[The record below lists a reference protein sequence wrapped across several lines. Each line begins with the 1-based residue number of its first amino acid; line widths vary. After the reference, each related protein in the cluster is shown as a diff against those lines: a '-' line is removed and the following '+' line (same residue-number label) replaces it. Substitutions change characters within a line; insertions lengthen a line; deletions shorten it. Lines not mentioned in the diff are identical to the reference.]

1 MRASQGDCARSVLAV
16 DVLPARRPPFRADH
30 IGSLLRPSR
39 LRQAFRDHASGRL
52 PDAGF
57 RAIQDDAIRAV
68 VALQAEIGF
77 GVVNDGEYRRGSY
90 WGRFVERTHGF
101 GVREA
106 LFKFR
111 DDEGQETEFT
121 APFVEAPV
129 RREAAIAVDEVRFVR
144 ALTEQVV
151 KVTLPAPST
160 MHFWRGQRFAEPGVY
175 ENAAAFF
182 EDLGRVYRAE
192 IADLA
197 QAGAQYVQLDEVALA
212 VLCDPAARENV
223 KANGLE
229 PEDLVGLYVDA
240 INGAV
245 ADRPPSLVVGVH
257 MCRGNF
263 KGKYLSEGG
272 YDSVAEHLFGSANV
286 DHFLLEYDTPRAGD
300 FAPLRF
306 MPRTKGVVLGLI
318 SSKTPTLEPLELLKR
333 RVADAA
339 RYVDGERLA
348 LSPQCGFASTVA
360 GNRITEADMRAK
372 LALVVEGARSIW
384 G

>member
-1 MRASQGDCARSVLAV
+1 MRASPSDSARSALAV
-16 DVLPARRPPFRADH
+16 DVLSARRPPFRADH

-39 LRQAFRDHASGRL
+39 LRQAFRDHSSGRL

-57 RAIQDDAIRAV
+57 RAIQDDAIREV
-68 VALQAEIGF
+68 VALQTEIGF

-90 WGRFVERTHGF
+90 WGRFVERTHGL

-144 ALTEQVV
+144 ALTEKSV

-175 ENAAAFF
+175 ESAAAFF

-192 IADLA
+192 IAELA

-212 VLCDPAARENV
+212 VLCDPAAREKV
-223 KANGLE
+223 KANGLD
-229 PEDLVGLYVDA
+229 PEGLVGLYVDA

-245 ADRPPSLVVGVH
+245 ADRPPGLVVGVH

-272 YDSVAEHLFGSANV
+272 YDSVAERLFGSANV

-306 MPRTKGVVLGLI
+306 VPKTKGVVLGLI
-318 SSKTPTLEPLELLKR
+318 SSKTPTLEPLDLMKR
-333 RVADAA
+333 RVAEAA
-339 RYVDGERLA
+339 RYVDGDRLA

-360 GNRITEADMRAK
+360 GNPITEADMRAK